1 VAKNAQGG
9 WSGELI
15 SVDQG
20 NVTFPIEAIKYQ
32 NAVMSFEVKI
42 VSGSFEGTVK
52 ATALR
57 SAGNGN
63 RVAAA
68 CRWYSSERES
78 PPHRGRRVRWV
89 PPRTE

>member
-1 VAKNAQGG
+1 MAAGR
-9 WSGELI
+9 GELI

-52 ATALR
+52 SDGAEISGEWKQGGRGMPLVFKR
-57 SAGNGN
+57 AGKP
-63 RVAAA
+63 A
-68 CRWYSSERES
+68 SSR
-78 PPHRGRRVRWV
+78 
-89 PPRTE
+89 